1 MANLQQAA
9 GQSAKKYGL
18 NPTIFKRQIRAESG
32 FNAHAVSPAGARGV
46 AQIMPGTAR
55 AWGVNADDPYA
66 ALDAAAKHMAQYVK
80 QYGSY
85 AAALTAYNAG
95 PGAVGH
101 KLPRDRQVHQQ
112 DPRAGGPFR

>member
-1 MANLQQAA
+1 
-9 GQSAKKYGL
+9 
-18 NPTIFKRQIRAESG
+18 
-32 FNAHAVSPAGARGV
+32 VSPAGARGV

-101 KLPRDRQVHQQ
+101 KLPAETVKYINKILG
-112 DPRAGGPFR
+112 PGGRSGNP